1 VQVPIPESQLDT
13 WSNPGALTSSA
24 TAYNSIKTALA
35 STKSKVSA
43 LDYDAFLQG
52 SYRNS
57 TNIYGDSDVD
67 IVVQLNSV
75 FGKDVTRLD
84 AEQRTAQQQAY
95 TTATYN
101 WADFRRD
108 VLQTLEDYYGN
119 PNVHPLKKC
128 IQVLTGP
135 GRITADVIPA
145 LEFRNYDYFYS
156 ALVESHTTGVKFYD
170 SAGIEIVN
178 YPKLHIA
185 NGEAKNAA
193 DRTNGWY
200 KGTVRMFKNARNRL
214 ITDGKLADGVAPSY
228 CVECL
233 IYNAPDACFGGSY
246 GDTYCA
252 VVNHLWHT
260 PLAGLYS
267 QNGIIPLLGT
277 SSVQWNADAATKFLS
292 ELRDMWVS
300 WK

>member
-1 VQVPIPESQLDT
+1 MGPGPSSTGVSAIIQFPPDISVLGCVEVPIPESRLDT

-35 STKSKVSA
+35 SASSKVSA

-75 FGKDVTRLD
+75 FGKDGTRLD

-108 VLQTLEDYYGN
+108 VLQTLEDYYGK

-128 IQVLTGP
+128 IQVVTGP

-156 ALVESHTTGVKFYD
+156 AMVESHTTGVKFYD

-193 DRTNGWY
+193 DARTGGTRAQCACSRMRETDSSLMANLLMVSHLRTVLNALFTTRPIHASGEATEIPTAPWLTTCDTLRLQVY
-200 KGTVRMFKNARNRL
+200 TVR
-214 ITDGKLADGVAPSY
+214 T
-228 CVECL
+228 E
-233 IYNAPDACFGGSY
+233 
-246 GDTYCA
+246 
-252 VVNHLWHT
+252 
-260 PLAGLYS
+260 
-267 QNGIIPLLGT
+267 
-277 SSVQWNADAATKFLS
+277 
-292 ELRDMWVS
+292 
-300 WK
+300 